1 MGGKYTADD
10 NRSMQLNPNN
20 DRYYSSR
27 EGNQVDECFEIYE
40 GDNDMGTPFFVVDN
54 KLVKKSTITEVIPHF
69 ECETELVDNVK
80 TCSFSV
86 VQAVKLTFNFSADIY
101 TSYGNKLNINLPKM
115 KPDADDEYSYSNHN
129 ARNGRTTV
137 LTEESLCRVSES
149 NFGEVLHVEP
159 GVFETRREEICNL
172 YALNIVH
179 RYMNS
184 IFAK

>member
-1 MGGKYTADD
+1 MGKYTTND

-27 EGNQVDECFEIYE
+27 EGNQIDEYFEIYE
-40 GDNDMGTPFFVVDN
+40 GENDMGSPFFVIDN
-54 KLVKKSTITEVIPHF
+54 KLVKKSTVTEVVPHF
-69 ECETELVDNVK
+69 ECETELVDTVNPYH
-80 TCSFSV
+80 SQPD
-86 VQAVKLTFNFSADIY
+86 QAVKLTFSFSADIY
-101 TSYGNKLNINLPKM
+101 TSHGNKFSVNLPKM
-115 KPDADDEYSYSNHN
+115 KPDENDEFSYSNHN

-137 LTEESLCRVSES
+137 LTEETYNRISES

-159 GVFETRREEICNL
+159 GVFETRREEICDL
-172 YALNIVH
+172 YTLNIVQ